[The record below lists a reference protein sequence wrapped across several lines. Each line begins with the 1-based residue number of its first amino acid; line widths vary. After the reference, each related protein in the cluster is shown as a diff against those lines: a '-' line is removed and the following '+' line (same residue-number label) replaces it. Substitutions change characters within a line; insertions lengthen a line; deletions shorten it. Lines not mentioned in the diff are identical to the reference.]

1 MSNDKPDH
9 GPQLTFDKQWV
20 KPTGLR
26 DQSGTSEQDRAG
38 PFVSDI
44 VNYIGE
50 TVGYRHW
57 IFGLRPRMPIGGVVK
72 RILVG
77 IQLRK
82 TDGASSS
89 PHAPLSTRGD
99 TAPNEPRFLRG
110 ITSDKAPSEAT
121 FSRFVMRKVRAI
133 KSIADSLHER
143 IAAHVIPLAQL
154 FDGQKPATFR
164 GWTRACLDHFLRRYR
179 EADQEAANADYKPV
193 FLDADPATVEV
204 KRLRPR
210 RFERPLLAADTATTA
225 DVVAASLP
233 PSKQNLAALKDRAP
247 SLLPLLK
254 GNEVVVFEALKSATS
269 QRDIANATGLTE
281 GAVSKILDRII
292 SKAG

>member
-1 MSNDKPDH
+1 
-9 GPQLTFDKQWV
+9 
-20 KPTGLR
+20 
-26 DQSGTSEQDRAG
+26 
-38 PFVSDI
+38 
-44 VNYIGE
+44 
-50 TVGYRHW
+50 
-57 IFGLRPRMPIGGVVK
+57 
-72 RILVG
+72 
-77 IQLRK
+77 
-82 TDGASSS
+82 
-89 PHAPLSTRGD
+89 
-99 TAPNEPRFLRG
+99 
-110 ITSDKAPSEAT
+110 
-121 FSRFVMRKVRAI
+121 MRKVRGI

-143 IAAHVIPLAQL
+143 IAAHIIPLADL
-154 FDGQKPATFR
+154 FERQAPATFR
-164 GWTRACLDHFLRRYR
+164 GWMRAGLDHFIRRYR

-193 FLDADPATVEV
+193 FLDADPATVMV

-210 RFERPLLAADTATTA
+210 RFESPFKMPAAKTA
-225 DVVAASLP
+225 DMVAASLP

>member
-1 MSNDKPDH
+1 MSNDNKP
-9 GPQLTFDKQWV
+9 GPRLTFDKQWV

-26 DQSGTSEQDRAG
+26 DLTTGERNRAG

-50 TVGYRHW
+50 TVGYRRW
-57 IFGLRPRMPIGGVVK
+57 WFGMRPRMPIGGVVK

-77 IQLRK
+77 IQLRRA
-82 TDGASSS
+82 DGGSSS
-89 PHAPLSTRGD
+89 PHAPLSTKGD
-99 TAPNEPRFLRG
+99 TAPNEPRIQQG
-110 ITSDKAPSEAT
+110 ITSDKAPSDARL
-121 FSRFVMRKVRAI
+121 SRFAMRKVRGI

-143 IAAHVIPLAQL
+143 IAAHIIPLADL
-154 FDGQKPATFR
+154 FERQAPATFR

-193 FLDADPATVEV
+193 FLEADQATVMV

-210 RFERPLLAADTATTA
+210 RFEPPLKMPVAETA
-225 DVVAASLP
+225 AASLP
-233 PSKQNLAALKDRAP
+233 PSKQNLAALKHRAP

-254 GNEVVVFEALKSATS
+254 GNEVAVFEALKSATS

-292 SKAG
+292 NKAG